1 MATTGRQRS
10 NYQYSDRGQTYIY
23 GNTVR
28 KADAA
33 PRREVVEPRQPKKV
47 SRQVQKNR
55 SKAMHMN
62 AGYVVFLAVAAV
74 VLLIACVQYLQLQSE
89 VTSRSQNIA
98 SMQKELANVKEAN
111 TTEYN
116 NLFDSLNMEEIRKQA
131 VNDLK
136 MKDASADQ
144 IITYKNPVNN
154 YVKQYEAIPKNGVIA
169 RSTKAK

>member
-1 MATTGRQRS
+1 MATAGRRA
-10 NYQYSDRGQTYIY
+10 NYRYNDRGQTYVY

-28 KADAA
+28 KADVA
-33 PRREVVEPRQPKKV
+33 PRREVEPRQPKKV

-62 AGYVVFLAVAAV
+62 AGYVVFLAVAAI
-74 VLLIACVQYLQLQSE
+74 VLLIACVHYLQLQST

-98 SMQKELANVKEAN
+98 ALQKELANVKEEN

-116 NLFDSLNMEEIRKQA
+116 NLFDSLNMEEIRDQA
-131 VNDLK
+131 MKELN
-136 MKDASADQ
+136 MKDAAADQ

-154 YVKQYEAIPKNGVIA
+154 YVKQYESIPKNGVLA